1 MFISFEGIDG
11 AGKTTVIKAI
21 HDYLTSVGKNVVT
34 TREPGGTNNILG
46 EKIRNLLLNETDV
59 KIDDRAE
66 ALLFAASRAQHVA
79 CFIKPS
85 LDEGKIVLC
94 DRYIDSSIVYQGFG
108 RGLGVEN
115 IMKINE
121 FAMNGIL
128 PNITFI
134 LMLTPEQSMQRILAN
149 KEREI
154 NRLDKEQ
161 ELQVKVYNALK
172 SIINNDKTGRI
183 IEIDASKSIEEV
195 KNEVI
200 SKLKDRI

>member
-11 AGKTTVIKAI
+11 AGKTTIIKAI
-21 HDYLTSVGKNVVT
+21 NEYLTSIGKNVAI
-34 TREPGGTNNILG
+34 TREPGGTNNVLG
-46 EKIRNLLLNETDV
+46 EKIRNLLLNEFDV
-59 KIDDRAE
+59 KIDYRAE

-79 CFIKPS
+79 CFIKPA

-121 FAMNGIL
+121 FAMNGVV
-128 PNITFI
+128 PDVTFI

-149 KEREI
+149 KDREI

-172 SIINNDKTGRI
+172 SIINSDKTGRI
-183 IEIDASKSIEEV
+183 IEIDASKSVEEV

-200 SKLKDRI
+200 SKLKNII